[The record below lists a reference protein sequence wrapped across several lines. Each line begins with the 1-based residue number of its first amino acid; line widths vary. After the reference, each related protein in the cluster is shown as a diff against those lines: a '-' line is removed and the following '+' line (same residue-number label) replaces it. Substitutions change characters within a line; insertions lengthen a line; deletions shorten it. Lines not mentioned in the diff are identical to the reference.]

1 MPAATGDEVLRCA
14 QDDTW
19 GKITGQ
25 VIDPPASRRHLGAMS
40 VLSAR
45 TQRLLEAPVLPLL
58 LSLAAPN
65 IGEAAARITFLT
77 ADALFVSWLGSDA
90 LAGVAVVFPL
100 FLILQT
106 ATASGIGS
114 GVSSAIGRALGA
126 GDHARATSLAGVAVA
141 IALLGAL
148 LTTALLLVAGP
159 ALYAAMGLAGRPL
172 EMAILYGGVMFGGAG
187 FVWLMNL
194 LANVSRG
201 AGNMMV
207 PAFAIAIGEAFHLA
221 LSPALILGWG
231 PFPALGITGAALAAL
246 AAYAVGATV
255 LILHL
260 VSHQALVRLR
270 LRTVR
275 FRRDEAIAILSVGA
289 LSAASATLFQITTF
303 FVAGLISAL
312 GSSAVAAYGAANRL
326 EMLQYPI
333 TFAFGSAV
341 ITMVATAAGARDV
354 ERARRVA
361 WTGAAVAGAI
371 GLLFT
376 AVALFGGRWMGLFTA
391 DPAIRDMGALYLLC
405 QAAVFPF
412 TGAGLACY
420 FACLGIG
427 FVSGPFV
434 LATVRL
440 VLVVVGCWLA
450 LSLTGNA
457 VAAFAA
463 VALGI
468 AFFGVGLLIMMRAK
482 FRQIGGR

>member
-1 MPAATGDEVLRCA
+1 V
-14 QDDTW
+14 
-19 GKITGQ
+19 
-25 VIDPPASRRHLGAMS
+25 
-40 VLSAR
+40 
-45 TQRLLEAPVLPLL
+45 
-58 LSLAAPN
+58 
-65 IGEAAARITFLT
+65 
-77 ADALFVSWLGSDA
+77 LGSDA

-126 GDHARATSLAGVAVA
+126 GEHARATSLAGVAVA
-141 IALLGAL
+141 IALIGAG
-148 LTTALLLVAGP
+148 LTTALLLIAGP
-159 ALYAAMGLAGRPL
+159 RLYAAMGLAGRPL
-172 EMAILYGGVMFGGAG
+172 EMAILYGGVLFGGAG

-231 PFPALGITGAALAAL
+231 PFPALGIMGAALAAL

-270 LRTVR
+270 LRAVR
-275 FRRDEAIAILSVGA
+275 FRRDEARAILSVGA

-303 FVAGLISAL
+303 FVAGLLSTL

-354 ERARRVA
+354 DRVRRVA
-361 WTGAAVAGAI
+361 WTGAAVAAAI

-376 AVALFGGRWMGLFTA
+376 GVALFGGRWMGLFTA

-427 FVSGPFV
+427 FVNGPFV
-434 LATVRL
+434 LAAMRL
-440 VLVVVGCWLA
+440 VLIVGGCWLA

-468 AFFGVGLLIMMRAK
+468 AFFGASVLVMTRAK
-482 FRQIGGR
+482 LRQIGAR

>member
-1 MPAATGDEVLRCA
+1 
-14 QDDTW
+14 
-19 GKITGQ
+19 
-25 VIDPPASRRHLGAMS
+25 MS
-40 VLSAR
+40 VLSCR
-45 TQRLLEAPVLPLL
+45 TQRILEAPVLPLL

-126 GDHARATSLAGVAVA
+126 GEHARATSLAGVAVA
-141 IALLGAL
+141 IALIGVG
-148 LTTALLLVAGP
+148 LTTALLLIAGP
-159 ALYAAMGLAGRPL
+159 RLYAAMGLAGRPL
-172 EMAILYGGVMFGGAG
+172 EMAILYGGVLFGGAG

-221 LSPALILGWG
+221 LSPALILGWS
-231 PFPALGITGAALAAL
+231 PFPALGIMGAALAAL

-270 LRTVR
+270 LHAVR
-275 FRRDEAIAILSVGA
+275 FRRDEARAILSVGA

-303 FVAGLISAL
+303 FVAGLLSTL

-341 ITMVATAAGARDV
+341 ITIVATAAGARDV
-354 ERARRVA
+354 DRVRRVA
-361 WTGAAVAGAI
+361 WTGAAVAAAI

-376 AVALFGGRWMGLFTA
+376 GIALFGGRWMGLFTA

-427 FVSGPFV
+427 FVNGPFV
-434 LATVRL
+434 LAAMRL
-440 VLVVVGCWLA
+440 VLIVGGCWLA
-450 LSLTGNA
+450 LSLTGHA

-468 AFFGVGLLIMMRAK
+468 AFFGASVLVMTRAK
-482 FRQIGGR
+482 LRQIGAR

>member
-1 MPAATGDEVLRCA
+1 
-14 QDDTW
+14 
-19 GKITGQ
+19 
-25 VIDPPASRRHLGAMS
+25 MS

-45 TQRLLEAPVLPLL
+45 TQRILEAPVLPLL

-100 FLILQT
+100 FLMLQT
-106 ATASGIGS
+106 ATASGFGS

-141 IALLGAL
+141 IALIGAA
-148 LTTALLLVAGP
+148 LTTALLVIEGP
-159 ALYAAMGLAGRPL
+159 TLYAAMGLTGRPL
-172 EMAILYGGVMFGGAG
+172 EMAVLYSGVMFGGAG

-221 LSPALILGWG
+221 LSPALIQGWG
-231 PFPALGITGAALAAL
+231 PFPALGIAGAALAAL

-255 LILHL
+255 LVVHL
-260 VSHQALVRLR
+260 ASRQALVRLQLRAIR
-270 LRTVR
+270 L
-275 FRRDEAIAILSVGA
+275 RRDEAGAILGVGA
-289 LSAASATLFQITTF
+289 VSAASATLFQITTF
-303 FVAGLISAL
+303 LVAGLISLL

-341 ITMVATAAGARDV
+341 ITMVATAAGAGDFD
-354 ERARRVA
+354 RARRVA
-361 WTGAAVAGAI
+361 WTGAGLAAAI
-371 GLLFT
+371 GLVFT
-376 AVALFGGRWMGLFTA
+376 CVALFGRSWMGLFTS
-391 DPAIRDMGALYLLC
+391 DPVIRDIGALYLLC

-427 FVSGPFV
+427 FVSGPFM
-434 LATVRL
+434 LAAVRL
-440 VLVVVGCWLA
+440 VLIVGGGWLA
-450 LSLTGNA
+450 LSLTGSA
-457 VAAFAA
+457 VAAFIAIA
-463 VALGI
+463 VGI
-468 AFFGVGLLIMMRAK
+468 AFFGASLLLVMRARLK
-482 FRQIGGR
+482 RLAAR

>member
-1 MPAATGDEVLRCA
+1 
-14 QDDTW
+14 
-19 GKITGQ
+19 
-25 VIDPPASRRHLGAMS
+25 MS
-40 VLSAR
+40 VLSCR
-45 TQRLLEAPVLPLL
+45 TQRILEAPVLPLL

-126 GDHARATSLAGVAVA
+126 GEHARATSLAGVAVA
-141 IALLGAL
+141 IALIGAG
-148 LTTALLLVAGP
+148 LTTALLLIAGP
-159 ALYAAMGLAGRPL
+159 RLYAAMGLAGRPL
-172 EMAILYGGVMFGGAG
+172 EMAILYGSVLFGGAG

-231 PFPALGITGAALAAL
+231 PFPALGIMGAALAAL

-270 LRTVR
+270 LHAVR
-275 FRRDEAIAILSVGA
+275 FRRDEARAILSVGA
-289 LSAASATLFQITTF
+289 LSAVSATLFQITTF
-303 FVAGLISAL
+303 FVAGLLSTL

-354 ERARRVA
+354 DRVRRVA
-361 WTGAAVAGAI
+361 WTGAAVAAAI

-376 AVALFGGRWMGLFTA
+376 VVALFGGRWMGLFTA

-427 FVSGPFV
+427 FVNGPFV
-434 LATVRL
+434 LAAMRL
-440 VLVVVGCWLA
+440 VLIVVGCWLA

-468 AFFGVGLLIMMRAK
+468 AFFGVSVLVMTRAK
-482 FRQIGGR
+482 LRQIGAR

>member
-1 MPAATGDEVLRCA
+1 
-14 QDDTW
+14 
-19 GKITGQ
+19 
-25 VIDPPASRRHLGAMS
+25 MS

-45 TQRLLEAPVLPLL
+45 TQRILEAPILPLL

-141 IALLGAL
+141 IALIGAA
-148 LTTALLLVAGP
+148 LTSALLLIGGP
-159 ALYAAMGLAGRPL
+159 SLYAAMGLGGRPL
-172 EMAILYGGVMFGGAG
+172 EMATLYGAVMFGGAG

-194 LANVSRG
+194 LANVLRG
-201 AGNMMV
+201 AGDMMV

-231 PFPALGITGAALAAL
+231 PFPALGIAGAALAAL
-246 AAYAVGATV
+246 AAYAVGAAV
-255 LILHL
+255 LVVHL
-260 VSHQALVRLR
+260 VSRQALVRLHWRAIR
-270 LRTVR
+270 L
-275 FRRDEAIAILSVGA
+275 RRDEAAAILGVGA

-303 FVAGLISAL
+303 FVAGLISVL

-341 ITMVATAAGARDV
+341 ITMVATAAGARDFD
-354 ERARRVA
+354 RARRVA
-361 WTGAAVAGAI
+361 WTGAGVAAAI
-371 GLLFT
+371 GLGFT
-376 AVALFGGRWMGLFTA
+376 GVALFGRSWMSLFTA
-391 DPAIRDMGALYLLC
+391 DPAIREVGALYLLC
-405 QAAVFPF
+405 QAAAFPF

-427 FVSGPFV
+427 FVSTPFV
-434 LATVRL
+434 LASLRL
-440 VLVVVGCWLA
+440 VLIVGGSWLA
-450 LSLTGNA
+450 LSVTGSA
-457 VAAFAA
+457 VLAFVAIA
-463 VALGI
+463 VGI
-468 AFFGVGLLIMMRAK
+468 ALFGASLLLVMRAR
-482 FRQIGGR
+482 FRHLAAR

>member
-1 MPAATGDEVLRCA
+1 
-14 QDDTW
+14 
-19 GKITGQ
+19 
-25 VIDPPASRRHLGAMS
+25 MS
-40 VLSAR
+40 VLSSR
-45 TQRLLEAPVLPLL
+45 TQRILEAPVLPLL

-114 GVSSAIGRALGA
+114 GVSSAIGRTLGA
-126 GDHARATSLAGVAVA
+126 GEHARATSLAGVAVA
-141 IALLGAL
+141 IALIGAG
-148 LTTALLLVAGP
+148 LTSALLLIAGP
-159 ALYAAMGLAGRPL
+159 RLYAAMGLAGRPL
-172 EMAILYGGVMFGGAG
+172 EMAILYGGVLFGGAG

-231 PFPALGITGAALAAL
+231 PFPALGIMGAALAAL

-260 VSHQALVRLR
+260 ASHQALVRLR
-270 LRTVR
+270 LRAIR
-275 FRRDEAIAILSVGA
+275 FRRDEARAILSVGA
-289 LSAASATLFQITTF
+289 LSAVSATLFQITTF
-303 FVAGLISAL
+303 FVAGLLSTL

-354 ERARRVA
+354 DRVRRVA
-361 WTGAAVAGAI
+361 WTGAAVAAAI

-376 AVALFGGRWMGLFTA
+376 VVALFGGRWMGLFTA

-427 FVSGPFV
+427 FVNGPFV
-434 LATVRL
+434 LAAMRL
-440 VLVVVGCWLA
+440 VLIVVGCWLA
-450 LSLTGNA
+450 LSLTGHA

-468 AFFGVGLLIMMRAK
+468 AFFGASVLVMTRAK
-482 FRQIGGR
+482 LRQIGAR

>member
-1 MPAATGDEVLRCA
+1 MSATTAVCRE
-14 QDDTW
+14 
-19 GKITGQ
+19 ITGQ
-25 VIDPPASRRHLGAMS
+25 VIDRLATPLHFGGMS
-40 VLSAR
+40 VLSSR
-45 TQRLLEAPVLPLL
+45 TQRILEAPVLPLL
-58 LSLAAPN
+58 MSLAAPN

-141 IALLGAL
+141 IALIGAA
-148 LTTALLLVAGP
+148 LTTALLLLGGP
-159 ALYAAMGLAGRPL
+159 TLYAAMGLAGRPL

-231 PFPALGITGAALAAL
+231 PFPALGIVGAALAAL

-260 VSHQALVRLR
+260 VSRQAQVRSQFR
-270 LRTVR
+270 AIR

-303 FVAGLISAL
+303 FVAGLISVL
-312 GSSAVAAYGAANRL
+312 GNSAVAAYGAANRL

-354 ERARRVA
+354 DRVRRVA
-361 WTGAAVAGAI
+361 WTGAAVAATI

-440 VLVVVGCWLA
+440 VLIVGGCWLA

-468 AFFGVGLLIMMRAK
+468 AFFGVSLLVMMRAK
-482 FRQIGGR
+482 FRQIGAR

>member
-1 MPAATGDEVLRCA
+1 
-14 QDDTW
+14 
-19 GKITGQ
+19 
-25 VIDPPASRRHLGAMS
+25 MS
-40 VLSAR
+40 VLSSR
-45 TQRLLEAPVLPLL
+45 TQRILAAPVLPLL

-126 GDHARATSLAGVAVA
+126 GDHARATSLAGVAVT
-141 IALLGAL
+141 IAMIGAA
-148 LTTALLLVAGP
+148 LTTALLLVEGP
-159 ALYAAMGLAGRPL
+159 SLYAAMGLTGRPL
-172 EMAILYGGVMFGGAG
+172 EMATLYGGVMFGGAG

-221 LSPALILGWG
+221 LSPALIVGWG
-231 PFPALGITGAALAAL
+231 PFPAMGIMGAALAAL
-246 AAYAVGATV
+246 AAYAVGAAALV
-255 LILHL
+255 VHL
-260 VSHQALVRLR
+260 VSRQALVRLQF
-270 LRTVR
+270 RTIR
-275 FRRDEAIAILSVGA
+275 FRRDEAIAILGVGA

-303 FVAGLISAL
+303 FVAGLLSVL

-354 ERARRVA
+354 DRVRRVA
-361 WTGAAVAGAI
+361 WTGAAVAAAI

-376 AVALFGGRWMGLFTA
+376 AVALFGGRWMALFTA

-427 FVSGPFV
+427 FVSGPFI

-440 VLVVVGCWLA
+440 ILIVGGCWLA

-457 VAAFAA
+457 MAAFAA
-463 VALGI
+463 IALGI
-468 AFFGVGLLIMMRAK
+468 AFFGASLLIMMRAK
-482 FRQIGGR
+482 FRQIGAR

>member
-1 MPAATGDEVLRCA
+1 
-14 QDDTW
+14 
-19 GKITGQ
+19 
-25 VIDPPASRRHLGAMS
+25 
-40 VLSAR
+40 
-45 TQRLLEAPVLPLL
+45 
-58 LSLAAPN
+58 
-65 IGEAAARITFLT
+65 
-77 ADALFVSWLGSDA
+77 
-90 LAGVAVVFPL
+90 
-100 FLILQT
+100 
-106 ATASGIGS
+106 
-114 GVSSAIGRALGA
+114 
-126 GDHARATSLAGVAVA
+126 
-141 IALLGAL
+141 
-148 LTTALLLVAGP
+148 
-159 ALYAAMGLAGRPL
+159 MGLTGRPL

-270 LRTVR
+270 LRTIR
-275 FRRDEAIAILSVGA
+275 FRRDEAVAILSVGA

-312 GSSAVAAYGAANRL
+312 GSAAVAAYGAANRL

-354 ERARRVA
+354 DRVRRVA
-361 WTGAAVAGAI
+361 WTGAAVAAAI

-376 AVALFGGRWMGLFTA
+376 VVALFGGRWMGLFTA

-440 VLVVVGCWLA
+440 ILIVGGCWLA

-468 AFFGVGLLIMMRAK
+468 AFFGVSLLIMMRAK
-482 FRQIGGR
+482 FRQIGAR

>member
-1 MPAATGDEVLRCA
+1 
-14 QDDTW
+14 
-19 GKITGQ
+19 
-25 VIDPPASRRHLGAMS
+25 MS
-40 VLSAR
+40 VLSSR
-45 TQRLLEAPVLPLL
+45 TQRILEAPVLPLL

-114 GVSSAIGRALGA
+114 GVSSAIGRTLGA
-126 GDHARATSLAGVAVA
+126 GEHARATSLAGVAVA
-141 IALLGAL
+141 IALIGAG
-148 LTTALLLVAGP
+148 LTSALLLIAGP
-159 ALYAAMGLAGRPL
+159 RLYAAMGLAGRPL
-172 EMAILYGGVMFGGAG
+172 EMAILYGGVLFGGAG

-231 PFPALGITGAALAAL
+231 PFPALGIMGAALAAL

-260 VSHQALVRLR
+260 ASHQALVRLR
-270 LRTVR
+270 LRAIR
-275 FRRDEAIAILSVGA
+275 FRRDEARAILSVGA

-303 FVAGLISAL
+303 FVAGLLSTL

-341 ITMVATAAGARDV
+341 ITMVATAAGAHDV
-354 ERARRVA
+354 DRVRRVA
-361 WTGAAVAGAI
+361 WTGAAVAAAI

-376 AVALFGGRWMGLFTA
+376 VVALFGGRWMGLFTA

-427 FVSGPFV
+427 FVNGPFV
-434 LATVRL
+434 LAAMRL
-440 VLVVVGCWLA
+440 VLIVGGCWLA
-450 LSLTGNA
+450 LSLTGHA

-468 AFFGVGLLIMMRAK
+468 AFFGASVLVMTRAK
-482 FRQIGGR
+482 LRQIGAR

>member
-1 MPAATGDEVLRCA
+1 
-14 QDDTW
+14 
-19 GKITGQ
+19 
-25 VIDPPASRRHLGAMS
+25 MS
-40 VLSAR
+40 VLSSR
-45 TQRLLEAPVLPLL
+45 TQRILEAPVLPLL

-106 ATASGIGS
+106 ATASGFGS

-126 GDHARATSLAGVAVA
+126 GDHSQAASLAGVAVA
-141 IALLGAL
+141 IALIGAA
-148 LTTALLLVAGP
+148 LTTALLLIGGP
-159 ALYAAMGLAGRPL
+159 VLYGAMGLAGRPL
-172 EMAILYGGVMFGGAG
+172 EMAILYGAVMFGGSV

-221 LSPALILGWG
+221 LSPALIVGWG
-231 PFPALGITGAALAAL
+231 PFPAMGIMGAALAAL

-255 LILHL
+255 LVVHL
-260 VSHQALVRLR
+260 VSRQALVRLR
-270 LRTVR
+270 FHTIR
-275 FRRDEAIAILSVGA
+275 FRRDEAIAILGVGA

-303 FVAGLISAL
+303 FVAGLISVV
-312 GSSAVAAYGAANRL
+312 GSSAVAAYGAANLL

-341 ITMVATAAGARDV
+341 ITMVATAAGARDI

-371 GLLFT
+371 GLIFS
-376 AVALFGGRWMGLFTA
+376 AVALFGGHWMGLFTA
-391 DPAIRDMGALYLLC
+391 DPAIREVGALYLLC

-427 FVSGPFV
+427 YVSGPFL
-434 LATVRL
+434 LAALRL
-440 VLVVVGCWLA
+440 VLIVGGCWLA

-463 VALGI
+463 IAIGI
-468 AFFGVGLLIMMRAK
+468 AFFGVSLLIMMRAK
-482 FRQIGGR
+482 LRQIGGR

>member
-1 MPAATGDEVLRCA
+1 
-14 QDDTW
+14 
-19 GKITGQ
+19 
-25 VIDPPASRRHLGAMS
+25 MS
-40 VLSAR
+40 VLSCR
-45 TQRLLEAPVLPLL
+45 TQRILEAPVLPLL

-126 GDHARATSLAGVAVA
+126 GEHARATSLAGVAVA
-141 IALLGAL
+141 IALIGAG
-148 LTTALLLVAGP
+148 LTTALLLIAGP
-159 ALYAAMGLAGRPL
+159 RLYAAMGLAGRPL
-172 EMAILYGGVMFGGAG
+172 EMAILYGGVLFGGAG

-221 LSPALILGWG
+221 LSPALILGWS
-231 PFPALGITGAALAAL
+231 PFPALGIMGAALAAL

-270 LRTVR
+270 LHAVR
-275 FRRDEAIAILSVGA
+275 FRRDEARAILSVGA

-303 FVAGLISAL
+303 FVAGLLSTL

-354 ERARRVA
+354 DRVRRVA
-361 WTGAAVAGAI
+361 WTGAAVAAAI

-376 AVALFGGRWMGLFTA
+376 GIALFGGRWMGLFTA

-427 FVSGPFV
+427 FVNGPFV
-434 LATVRL
+434 LAAMRL
-440 VLVVVGCWLA
+440 VLIVVGCWLA
-450 LSLTGNA
+450 LSLTGHA

-468 AFFGVGLLIMMRAK
+468 AFFGASVLVMTRAK
-482 FRQIGGR
+482 LRQIGAR

>member
-1 MPAATGDEVLRCA
+1 
-14 QDDTW
+14 
-19 GKITGQ
+19 
-25 VIDPPASRRHLGAMS
+25 MS
-40 VLSAR
+40 VLSSR
-45 TQRLLEAPVLPLL
+45 TQRILEAPVLPLL

-114 GVSSAIGRALGA
+114 GVSSAIGRTLGA
-126 GDHARATSLAGVAVA
+126 GEHARATSLAGVAVA
-141 IALLGAL
+141 IALIGAG
-148 LTTALLLVAGP
+148 LTSALLLIAGP
-159 ALYAAMGLAGRPL
+159 RLYAAMGLAGRPL
-172 EMAILYGGVMFGGAG
+172 EMAILYGGVLFGGAG

-231 PFPALGITGAALAAL
+231 PFPALGIMGAALAAL

-260 VSHQALVRLR
+260 ASHQALVRLR
-270 LRTVR
+270 LRAIR
-275 FRRDEAIAILSVGA
+275 FRRDEARAILSVGA

-303 FVAGLISAL
+303 FVAGLLSTL

-341 ITMVATAAGARDV
+341 ITMVATAAGAHDV
-354 ERARRVA
+354 ARVRRVA
-361 WTGAAVAGAI
+361 WTGAAVAAAI

-376 AVALFGGRWMGLFTA
+376 VVALFGGRWMGLFTA

-427 FVSGPFV
+427 FVNGPFV
-434 LATVRL
+434 LAAMRL
-440 VLVVVGCWLA
+440 VLIVGGCWLG
-450 LSLTGNA
+450 LSLTGHA

-468 AFFGVGLLIMMRAK
+468 AFFGASVLVMTRAK
-482 FRQIGGR
+482 LRQIGAR

>member
-1 MPAATGDEVLRCA
+1 
-14 QDDTW
+14 
-19 GKITGQ
+19 
-25 VIDPPASRRHLGAMS
+25 MS

-45 TQRLLEAPVLPLL
+45 TQRILEAPVLPLL

-65 IGEAAARITFLT
+65 IGEAVARITFLT

-90 LAGVAVVFPL
+90 LAAVAVIFPL

-126 GDHARATSLAGVAVA
+126 GDHDRAISLAGVAVVL
-141 IALLGAL
+141 ALIGAAATTTVL
-148 LTTALLLVAGP
+148 LIGGP
-159 ALYAAMGLAGRPL
+159 SLYAAMGLAGRPL
-172 EMAILYGGVMFGGAG
+172 DMAVLYSAVIFGGAVV
-187 FVWLMNL
+187 VWLMNL

-231 PFPALGITGAALAAL
+231 PFPALGIAGAALAAL
-246 AAYAVGATV
+246 AAYGVGTMV
-255 LILHL
+255 LVIHL
-260 VSHQALVRLR
+260 VSRQALVRLR
-270 LRTVR
+270 PGAIRLRR
-275 FRRDEAIAILSVGA
+275 EEAVAIMGVGA
-289 LSAASATLFQITTF
+289 VSAGSATLFQITTF
-303 FVAGLISAL
+303 FVAGILSVL

-341 ITMVATAAGARDV
+341 ITMVATAAGARDL

-361 WTGAAVAGAI
+361 WTGAAVAAAI
-371 GLLFT
+371 GLVFT
-376 AVALFGGRWMGLFTA
+376 VVALFGRQWMGLFTS
-391 DPAIRDMGALYLLC
+391 DPAIREIGALYLLC
-405 QAAVFPF
+405 QAAVFPL

-427 FVSGPFV
+427 FVGLPFV
-434 LATVRL
+434 LAAMRL
-440 VLVVVGCWLA
+440 ALIVGGAWLA
-450 LSLTGNA
+450 LFLTGDAALAFIA
-457 VAAFAA
+457 VAFGIGAFA
-463 VALGI
+463 
-468 AFFGVGLLIMMRAK
+468 VGLLIVMRAR
-482 FRQIGGR
+482 FRRRVN